1 MSFLHTQHFNPA
13 PLSLAVALAFT
24 ISGVAQAQTTKGA
37 KTPIPSA
44 SDQAPTTLPAVKVT
58 GSRDD
63 DGITEGTGSYT
74 TRSSSTATKLNLSPR
89 ETPQTLT
96 VITRQKIDDFALTDI
111 DKALESTSTVS
122 VIHRG
127 GNGAY
132 YFSRGFRLQSQYDG
146 LPNPTGLSEN
156 NYNPAPDTAFLD
168 KVEIL
173 QGASGL
179 MSGAGDPGGTINL
192 VRKRPTENFQ
202 AHIEAELGSWKKKRL
217 VGDVSSPLA
226 ASGRV
231 RGRVVALVDRR
242 DSFVDYAY
250 NNKLGFYGV
259 VDADVTST
267 TIVGASVMYQKND
280 YIANSEVPMG
290 PNGADLGFP
299 RSAFFS
305 VADGG
310 TTKEAISYTL
320 NLEQKLPKEWSLKA
334 AYTHTDTTVD
344 SVTGGFLNGTLN
356 VANGSGLSLAS
367 VAILQRELHSNVFDL
382 YASGP
387 LQFFGRKHELV
398 VGMSSAETNGKD
410 RDSVSRTTTPIPNI
424 YNYDVKSISRPPRKY
439 TDWSASNDIT
449 QQGVYGAFRLNLTDS
464 LKAILGTRVSW
475 YEDHQNGAK
484 ESAVV
489 TPYAGLIFD
498 INDNTSIYASYSDIF
513 KPQDNLK
520 FGGGTIDPVV
530 GKNYEMGVKSEFLQ
544 GRLNASAAVFRLEQ
558 TNLSQVDINVPLTA
572 CSGGHCYTAAGL
584 VVSQGIDL
592 GLNGELLPGWQVG
605 AGYSWVTSKYDKN
618 DIGSRIKK
626 GDPYNSYLPKQILR
640 VYTTYQI
647 PGTAWTVGGNI
658 RAQNR
663 VYTQRPTFR
672 IEQGGYSIVG
682 LMAKYQI
689 KKHAEISLMVDNL
702 FDRRYYDP
710 ISGRSV
716 NYESLYGTPRTFTA
730 NLKYVF

>member
-1 MSFLHTQHFNPA
+1 MNCLYARYFNPA

-24 ISGVAQAQTTKGA
+24 ISGVAQAQ
-37 KTPIPSA
+37 
-44 SDQAPTTLPAVKVT
+44 TTLPAVKVT

-111 DKALESTSTVS
+111 DKALESASTVS
-122 VIHRG
+122 VIHRS

-146 LPNPTGLSEN
+146 LPNPIGLSEN

-267 TIVGASVMYQKND
+267 TTVGASVMYQKND
-280 YIANSEVPMG
+280 YIANSDVPMG
-290 PNGADLGFP
+290 PNGVDLGFP
-299 RSAFFS
+299 RSAFFG

-310 TTKEAISYTL
+310 STKEAISYTL

-344 SVTGGFLNGTLN
+344 SVTGFLNGTLN
-356 VANGSGLSLAS
+356 VANGSGLSLAYVGS
-367 VAILQRELHSNVFDL
+367 LQRELHSNVFDL

-410 RDSVSRTTTPIPNI
+410 RDSVSSTTTPIPNI
-424 YNYDVKSISRPPRKY
+424 YNYDGKSISRPSGKY
-439 TDWSASNDIT
+439 AAWSASNGIT

-489 TPYAGLIFD
+489 SPYAGLIFD
-498 INDNTSIYASYSDIF
+498 INDSTSIYASYSDIF
-513 KPQDNLK
+513 KPQDDLK

-558 TNLSQVDINVPLTA
+558 TNLPQVDINVPFTA
-572 CSGGHCYTAAGL
+572 CSGGPCYTAAGL

-605 AGYSWVTSKYDKN
+605 AGYSWVNSKYDKDN
-618 DIGSRIKK
+618 IASRINK

-663 VYTQRPTFR
+663 VYTQKPTFR

-710 ISGRSV
+710 ISNRSV
-716 NYESLYGTPRTFTA
+716 NYESLYGAPRTFTA